1 MGPDRAFPSGCPVRA
16 LLSGGYATE
25 GAKDLTAKEH
35 APGPSMASA
44 DPVPALAER
53 HRFTSMVFKG
63 GGRWTDY
70 LWSAASVVVLTALAK
85 AVEPWIGYPS
95 IDLFYLIPVILAAT
109 LFGLRPGIA
118 TGIASGFAYNFFFL
132 PPHFSLTVHDPQD
145 LITATVLVLVAVVT
159 GQLAGRVRDQALAGE
174 QSARESAAIARFVSK
189 LGTLS
194 DESET
199 AAVICAE
206 VARIFDV
213 DAILLSPNEA
223 GLDVAASVP
232 GLSELGPDD
241 LEAAAWALRNG
252 APAGRG
258 TASPAASKWQFWPL
272 KGSLGALAVLGVR
285 RSDASEP
292 FPPGRS
298 LMFAEVL
305 DRATRA
311 YERLKVEAEAR
322 HVAAL
327 RERDHLRTT
336 LLSSIGHDLRT
347 PLTAVTAAA
356 EALALGAENEELV
369 ATIRSE
375 AARLSR
381 FFDDLID
388 LTRIEAGALAP
399 RLEAIDL
406 TDAVAAALED
416 LRLTL
421 KDRAVVLDVPA
432 NLPLVRTDPNLL
444 HHILINLLDN
454 AAKFGSGTPEILLH
468 GVRTDAGVSL
478 SVLDRGP
485 GLPPG
490 REAIVF
496 DTFTRLEGSD
506 RRGGTGLGLAIVK
519 GFAEAMGL
527 SVQAANRPDGGG
539 ACFTL
544 LFPGAGLIWPA
555 EANE

>member
-1 MGPDRAFPSGCPVRA
+1 MIAREHVAGPRMPSVEQG
-16 LLSGGYATE
+16 
-25 GAKDLTAKEH
+25 
-35 APGPSMASA
+35 
-44 DPVPALAER
+44 PALPGR
-53 HRFTSMVFKG
+53 RRLRTIVFKG

-70 LWSAASVVVLTALAK
+70 LWSALSVAVLTAFAK

-132 PPHFSLTVHDPQD
+132 PPHFSLTIHDPQD

-159 GQLAGRVRDQALAGE
+159 SQLAGRVRDQALAGE
-174 QSARESAAIARFVSK
+174 QSARESAAIASFVSK

-199 AAVICAE
+199 AHVICAE
-206 VARIFDV
+206 VGRIFDV
-213 DAILLSPNEA
+213 DAILLRPNGA
-223 GLDVAASVP
+223 GLEVAASFP
-232 GLSELGPDD
+232 ESSELGADD
-241 LEAAAWALRNG
+241 FAAAKWALRHG
-252 APAGRG
+252 EPAGCG
-258 TASPAASKWQFWPL
+258 TASLATSKWQFWPL
-272 KGSLGALAVLGVR
+272 KGSLGTLAVLGVR
-285 RSDASEP
+285 RADTSEP
-292 FPPGRS
+292 VPAARS
-298 LMFAEVL
+298 PMFAELL

-311 YERLKVEAEAR
+311 YERLKAEAEAR

-356 EALALGAENEELV
+356 GALTPDAENEELV
-369 ATIRSE
+369 STIRSE

-399 RLEAIDL
+399 KLEAVDL
-406 TDAVAAALED
+406 TDAAAAALED

-421 KDRAVVLDVPA
+421 KDRAVELDVPA

-454 AAKFGSGTPEILLH
+454 AAKFGSGTPEIALR
-468 GVRTDAGVSL
+468 GERTEAGISL

-485 GLPPG
+485 GLPAG

-496 DTFTRLEGSD
+496 DTFTRLEGTD
-506 RRGGTGLGLAIVK
+506 RTGGTGLGLAIVK
-519 GFAEAMGL
+519 GFAEAMSL
-527 SVQAANRPDGGG
+527 RVEAANRPDGRG
-539 ACFTL
+539 ASFTVH
-544 LFPGAGLIWPA
+544 FPPACLISPA
-555 EANE
+555 EADE